1 MTQDRTPLNIWNSVL
16 GELELQIN
24 KPNYRTWFEKT
35 RGLRFDGDCFT
46 VGVPSAFVAEYL
58 KQNQRSL
65 IENVLSRILHKDV
78 KVQFQVDIGEPTCP
92 WVPRT
97 PSDSSTAQQGRLP
110 LFNAR
115 YTFDSFV
122 VGPCNQLAQA
132 AAIGVAQ
139 RPGQTSYNPL
149 VIYGGHGLGK
159 THLLHAMGHK
169 ALEQNY
175 EVLYVSAEQY
185 CNELITA
192 LRERKSEDFRSKYRS
207 LDMLL
212 IDDIQFFSGKEQT
225 GENFFH
231 TFNDLHNA
239 NHQIV
244 MTSDRPP
251 KSIPNIP
258 DRLRSRLEGGLVTS
272 LDLPDFDTR
281 MDILRAKAERDG
293 TEVSQDVLE
302 LIALQIQEN
311 IRALEGSLN
320 RIVAYAKLVR
330 TLLTPELATKAL
342 KDIDGIEPKTLQLN
356 AGMIIEAV
364 VNTFQLTP
372 TDLKSRKRDEAT
384 SLARQVA
391 VYLMRQET
399 ECSLSEIGNI
409 LGGRSPATITH
420 SYQKMAQDINN
431 SPQLRRKVFEIY
443 EKLGCM
449 KKTPPSQ

>member
-35 RGLRFDGDCFT
+35 RGLRFDGDCFV

-58 KQNQRSL
+58 NQNQRSL

-78 KVQFQVDIGEPTCP
+78 KAQFQVDGGEPTCP
-92 WVPRT
+92 WASRT
-97 PSDSSTAQQGRLP
+97 TSDSGPVQQGRLP

-122 VGPCNQLAQA
+122 AGPCNQLARA

-139 RPGQTSYNPL
+139 SPGQTSYNPL

-159 THLLHAMGHK
+159 THLLHAMGHV
-169 ALEQNY
+169 ALKQNY
-175 EVLYVSAEQY
+175 EVLYVSAEQF

-192 LRERKSEDFRSKYRS
+192 LRERKSEEFRSKYRS

-212 IDDIQFFSGKEQT
+212 VDDIQFFSGKEQT
-225 GENFFH
+225 GENFYH

-251 KSIPNIP
+251 RSIPNIP
-258 DRLRSRLEGGLVTS
+258 ERLRSRLEGGLVTS
-272 LDLPDFDTR
+272 LDLPDIETR
-281 MDILRAKAERDG
+281 MDILRAKAEREG
-293 TEVSQDVLE
+293 VEVSQDILE
-302 LIALQIQEN
+302 KIASEIQEN

-320 RIVAYAKLVR
+320 RVVAYAKLVR
-330 TLLTPELATKAL
+330 AMLTPELVVKAL
-342 KDIDGIEPKTLQLN
+342 KDIDGTETLTPQLT

-364 VNTFQLTP
+364 VNTFHLTP
-372 TDLKSRKRDEAT
+372 TDLRSRKRDEAT

-391 VYLMRQET
+391 VYIIRQET
-399 ECSLSEIGNI
+399 EFSLAEIGNV

-420 SYQKMAQDINN
+420 AYQKMSQDVNN

-449 KKTPPSQ
+449 KKLPPPQ